1 LAIAAGSNESME
13 IGSKTYSG
21 AVLKVIALGFLVV
34 SAPVA
39 AAQSQSLPTEN
50 VVISAS
56 KLAPEAALRA
66 FVKSY
71 AAPAPVNG
79 KMTRWKDGIC
89 PVTSGFPQ
97 AANKLVT
104 ERVRQIAGMVGAPV
118 APANSCKF
126 NIDIVFTLHPQV
138 LLDEVRKKN
147 PVLLGYHDVAQED
160 RLATV
165 THPVQAWYTTQ
176 TVDLNGTTYVDD
188 RLRNHGGFSTIGSF
202 GPKYGNVFVPDARVE
217 HASASRVIDSL
228 SSELFHVVIVIDLAK
243 VDGRTIG
250 ELADYVAML
259 SLAQTHAFEV
269 CEPVASITNL
279 VSLGCD
285 ADVKASGITANDLA
299 YLHGLYSINPRS
311 SFLTQQENMAYQM
324 TKGIKER

>member
-1 LAIAAGSNESME
+1 MATPAPFSRPGFALAGAALAWLMAS
-13 IGSKTYSG
+13 
-21 AVLKVIALGFLVV
+21 ALGVQ
-34 SAPVA
+34 
-39 AAQSQSLPTEN
+39 AQSQNLPTEN
-50 VVISAS
+50 VIVSAS

-66 FVKSY
+66 FVRSY

-89 PVTSGFPQ
+89 PVTTGLPR

-104 ERVRQIAGMVGAPV
+104 GRVRQVAGMVGAPV
-118 APANSCKF
+118 GAADCKF

-138 LLDEVRKKN
+138 LLDEVRKKT
-147 PVLLGYHDVAQED
+147 PILLGYHDAAQEE

-188 RLRNHGGFSTIGSF
+188 RLRNHGGFSTVGSF
-202 GPKYGNVFVPDARVE
+202 GPKYGNVFIPDAHVE
-217 HASASRVIDSL
+217 HASASRVVDSL
-228 SSELFHVVIVIDLAK
+228 SSELYHVVIVVDLAK

-250 ELADYVAML
+250 ALSDYVAML
-259 SLAQTHAFEV
+259 SLAQTQAFET
-269 CEPVASITNL
+269 CQPVASITNL
-279 VSLGCD
+279 VSSGCD
-285 ADVKASGITANDLA
+285 ADVKAGEVTTNDLA

-311 SFLTQQENMAYQM
+311 SFTAQQGDMAYQM
-324 TKGIKER
+324 NKGLEQR